1 MDSCPNVMCSYDRF
15 TPEKSSPFSIWIRST
30 SERFP
35 SIVANVEHSL
45 ETTAKERGDVL
56 QESRSSSTG
65 VNATLRI
72 LDLMASR
79 GTLSLADLTRE
90 LGLAKSTA
98 HRICGVLV
106 ERAWAVRDVDG
117 LYGLGIRALRL
128 GSHSTELPI
137 VTAFRTVAAGFLDE
151 LDETIALAVVDG
163 DESLYIAMEETSQPV
178 RYVTHIGSK
187 SPAFASASGRV
198 VLASQP
204 PATVAAL
211 FSGRP
216 LITPTGRRIG
226 GMPELRSILENV
238 RLQGVAENWDETAR
252 GLYAASVPIVNG
264 AGTTIAALTTLVPLS
279 RVTPERRES
288 IVACLREQ
296 GRRLSE
302 LVDWL
307 PAYSARSSTAH

>member
-1 MDSCPNVMCSYDRF
+1 M
-15 TPEKSSPFSIWIRST
+15 
-30 SERFP
+30 ER
-35 SIVANVEHSL
+35 AL
-45 ETTAKERGDVL
+45 ETAGPERGNGRQGGRVP
-56 QESRSSSTG
+56 STG
-65 VNATLRI
+65 VNATLQI

-79 GTLSLADLTRE
+79 GTVSLADLTRE

-106 ERAWAVRDVDG
+106 ERAWAVRDPDG
-117 LYGLGIRALRL
+117 RYGLGIRALRL

-137 VTAFRTVAAGFLDE
+137 VTAFRTVAAAFLDE

-204 PATVAAL
+204 HETVAAL

-216 LITPTGRRIG
+216 LITPTGHRLG
-226 GMPELRSILENV
+226 GMPELRSILEQV
-238 RLQGVAENWDETAR
+238 RRQGFAENWDETAA
-252 GLYAASVPIVNG
+252 GLYAASVPISNR
-264 AGTTIAALTTLVPLS
+264 AGTSIAALTTLVPRS
-279 RVTPERRES
+279 RVTPERRET

-296 GRRLSE
+296 GHRLSE

-307 PAYSARSSTAH
+307 PAYSARSSTPR

>member
-1 MDSCPNVMCSYDRF
+1 MLEMEPVV
-15 TPEKSSPFSIWIRST
+15 EKAVRRPVASSADARS
-30 SERFP
+30 P
-35 SIVANVEHSL
+35 SS
-45 ETTAKERGDVL
+45 
-56 QESRSSSTG
+56 G

-72 LDLMASR
+72 LDLIAAR
-79 GTLSLADLTRE
+79 GPLNLAELTRE
-90 LGLAKSTA
+90 LGLAKSTV

-106 ERAWAVRDVDG
+106 DRAWAVREPDG
-117 LYGLGIRALRL
+117 RYGLGIRALRL
-128 GSHSTELPI
+128 GSNTTELPI
-137 VTAFRTVAAGFLDE
+137 VTAFRTVAASFLDE

-204 PATVAAL
+204 HETVAAL

-216 LITPTGRRIG
+216 LITPTGHRLG
-226 GMPELRSILENV
+226 GMPELRSILEQV
-238 RLQGVAENWDETAR
+238 RGQGFAENWDETAA
-252 GLYAASVPIVNG
+252 GLYAASVPISNG
-264 AGTTIAALTTLVPLS
+264 AGTSIAALTTLVPRS
-279 RVTPERRES
+279 RVTPERRET

-296 GRRLSE
+296 GHRLSE